1 MSDEVPEMSV
11 LSVGVEH
18 FRAHLSDAW
27 REVGTGACLRIVNQS
42 TGRHLAWVT
51 LDAPP
56 EWRGREHLLPD
67 PREAADD
74 LRARYGDQWPPS
86 PPAEPSPWTV
96 REAAPEPQQAGAA

>member
-11 LSVGVEH
+11 LNVGVEH

-27 REVGTGACLRIVNQS
+27 REVGTGACLRVVNQS

-74 LRARYGDQWPPS
+74 LRVRWGDEVSP

-96 REAAPEPQQAGAA
+96 REAAPEPQPEVA